1 MPSIRNTIT
10 LLGAAAVMASPLKK
24 RNYGSHYERA
34 IEHYNIITGNGSYQS
49 EYFSPENVPYHSVE
63 TLMVEAP
70 DHGHESVSET
80 YSFWVWLEAVYGKL
94 SGDYQGV
101 EKAWSYLEKHL
112 IPDSK
117 NQPGMSKYNPSSP
130 ATYAP
135 ESDDIEDYPAKLIF
149 QDGIVGEDPIAK
161 ELSQAYG
168 TWDIYAMHWII
179 DGDNWYGYG
188 QQGDGKSKPSFIN
201 TFQRGASE
209 SAWKTV
215 PHPCWES
222 MKWGGPNGFLDLFT
236 VDNSYAKQWR
246 YTAAPDADARAI
258 QAAYF
263 AWLWAKEDGQDLSDI
278 ASKAAKLGDYLRYSH
293 YDKYFKKIGNCVG
306 YDECQAGSGKNSAHY
321 LISWYFAWGGGLQG
335 DWSWRIGS
343 SHTHSGYQSPLAA
356 WILSTQSAF
365 KPKSSSGAKDWATSM
380 ERQLELFRWLQT
392 SEGCIA
398 GGATNSWQG
407 HYAQPDSSITSF
419 YGMWYDWQPVYH
431 DPPSN
436 NWTGMQG
443 WGMER
448 VCSLYYLSGN
458 EKAGLICKNWA
469 KWVKDTVRVHG
480 GEVVHATN
488 LSWEGNPDEWNKNNF
503 NKSDLNSSL
512 HGTVSAEGVDLGTLA
527 SIMKALL
534 WYSIKDSDD
543 EGQQLV
549 GSVMEAIEN
558 YRDDLGYATFEQRED
573 YRNFGEETYIPS
585 GWSGKNAQGANIKS
599 GATFIDIRPKYKE
612 DPDWPQVENFLNGGD
627 APTFIYHRFWAQTEI
642 MVANGL
648 ISILKPDDIC
658 YQYVVSS
665 PVNTNKNAYS
675 PYPYL
680 NPQGRTRCST
690 EISKQ
695 GYRCCRNGCKV
706 VYTDLDGDWGIEDGS
721 WCGCGTTE
729 YCNPNV
735 LKQGYQCCE
744 TCGEVYYQDEDG
756 DWGVENGEWC
766 GSRYECKVKPVPE
779 PSPSYDH
786 LHYC

>member
-1 MPSIRNTIT
+1 MPSIRSAIA
-10 LLGAAAVMASPLKK
+10 LLGASAVMAAPMK
-24 RNYGSHYERA
+24 RSGASQKFAERA
-34 IEHYNIITGNGSYQS
+34 MDHYNIITGNGSYQS
-49 EYFSPENVPYHSVE
+49 EYFSPENVPYHSIE

-80 YSFWVWLEAVYGKL
+80 YSFWVWLEAVNGKL
-94 SGDYQGV
+94 TGDYSGV
-101 EKAWSYLEKHL
+101 ETAWSYLEKHL

-117 NQPGMSKYNPSSP
+117 NQPGMSKYNTSSP

-135 ESDDIEDYPAKLIF
+135 ESDDIEDYPAKLEF
-149 QDGIVGEDPIAK
+149 VNGVVGEDPIAK

-168 TWDIYAMHWII
+168 NWDIYAMHWII

-215 PHPCWES
+215 PHPCWET
-222 MKWGGPNGFLDLFT
+222 MKWGGKNGFLDLFT
-236 VDNSYAKQWR
+236 LDNSYAKQWR

-263 AWLWAKEDGQDLSDI
+263 GWLWADEDGQDLSSVAKK
-278 ASKAAKLGDYLRYSH
+278 ASKLGDYLRYAH

-306 YDECQAGSGKNSAHY
+306 YDRCSAGSGKNSAHY

-365 KPKSSSGAKDWATSM
+365 KPKSATGAKDWATSM
-380 ERQLELFRWLQT
+380 DRQLELFRWLQT
-392 SEGCIA
+392 PEGCIA

-407 HYAQPDSSITSF
+407 HYAQPSSDITSF

-448 VCSLYYLSGN
+448 VCSMYYLSGD
-458 EKAGLICKNWA
+458 ERAGLVCQNWA
-469 KWVKDTVRVHG
+469 KWVKDNVQISG
-480 GEVVHATN
+480 NEVIHATN
-488 LSWEGNPDEWNKNNF
+488 LAWSGNPDEWKSSNF
-503 NKSDLNSSL
+503 NKSNLNRSL
-512 HGTVSAEGVDLGTLA
+512 HGTVSATGIDLGTLA
-527 SIMKALL
+527 SIMKALM
-534 WYSIKDSDD
+534 WVSMKDGDD
-543 EGQQLV
+543 EGLSLAV
-549 GSVMEAIEN
+549 NVMEVLEN
-558 YRDDLGYATFEQRED
+558 YKDDLGYATYEERLD
-573 YRNFGEETYIPS
+573 YANFGQETYIPS

-612 DPDWPQVENFLNGGD
+612 DPDWAQVEDFLNGGNPP
-627 APTFIYHRFWAQTEI
+627 AFTYHRFWGQTEI

-648 ISILKPDDIC
+648 IAIYDLGSYSNGGSSSGNNNSNTGSSGKCSASIM
-658 YQYVVSS
+658 S
-665 PVNTNKNAYS
+665 
-675 PYPYL
+675 
-680 NPQGRTRCST
+680 
-690 EISKQ
+690 Q
-695 GYRCCRNGCKV
+695 GYKCCSKNCQV
-706 VYTDLDGDWGIEDGS
+706 VYTDA
-721 WCGCGTTE
+721 
-729 YCNPNV
+729 
-735 LKQGYQCCE
+735 
-744 TCGEVYYQDEDG
+744 DG
-756 DWGVENGEWC
+756 DWGVENGQWC
-766 GSRYECKVKPVPE
+766 GCGGASTPAAKCNANVIAQGYKCCSSCSDVWYTDADGDWGVENGNWCGM
-779 PSPSYDH
+779 PSN
-786 LHYC
+786 C